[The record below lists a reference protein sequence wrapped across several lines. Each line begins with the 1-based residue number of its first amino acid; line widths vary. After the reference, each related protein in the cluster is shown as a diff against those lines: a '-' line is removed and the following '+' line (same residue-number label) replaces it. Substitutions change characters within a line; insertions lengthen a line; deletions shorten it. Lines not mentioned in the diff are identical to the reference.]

1 MDVAQQKRGE
11 AMTFCPIVYPLVP
24 PILLSNDFVLTNYCS
39 RLSVKLAAASLPF
52 VPVHLDPCDIFAPST
67 GRDSI
72 SWNLAWHRATF
83 RPPPPTVLAEIIARI
98 LPPTCKN
105 VFLAAHSSHRM
116 NR

>member
-1 MDVAQQKRGE
+1 MLGVLVDVAQQKRGE

-52 VPVHLDPCDIFAPST
+52 VPVHLDPCDIFAAST

-72 SWNLAWHRATF
+72 SWNLWRGTAPPLDPS
-83 RPPPPTVLAEIIARI
+83 PPPIPPCSLRLLQGFCLQPARM
-98 LPPTCKN
+98 C
-105 VFLAAHSSHRM
+105 S
-116 NR
+116 

>member
-1 MDVAQQKRGE
+1 MLGVLVDVAQQKRGE

-72 SWNLAWHRATF
+72 SWNLWRGIAPPLD
-83 RPPPPTVLAEIIARI
+83 RPPPCLLRLLQGFCLQPARM
-98 LPPTCKN
+98 C
-105 VFLAAHSSHRM
+105 S
-116 NR
+116 